1 MNPRL
6 VSIQPS
12 MIREINGKKRASSI
26 DLGLGEPT
34 LLPAMEP
41 LQHALDWVR
50 VHGSPYSPNPG
61 LPELREAVAR
71 YHAYPSLDDASQV
84 GITVGSQEAL
94 SVAILS
100 LCDPASDEVLVIEPA
115 YPLYAKLCELFAVRV
130 RSVALDPADGFAP
143 SAAKVLAALT
153 PSTRVIVLAS
163 PSNPSGRVWP
173 EGELRAL
180 AEGLGARG
188 GEPTYIVSDEVYR
201 ELYFTAAPPPSPAA
215 FWPHTVVVG
224 SISKSCALTGLRI
237 GWFIAPKA
245 IAPQLHKAH
254 QFLVSSTNT
263 FGQRAAIELFARPEL
278 MTSQRLEYVPRLD
291 MMESTLYE
299 RAVAHVPIE
308 GAFYCFARL
317 EGPLAHDS
325 LRFCLALL
333 DQHDVV
339 TIPGIAFGAEGWA
352 RLSFVGD
359 REQIGEGARR
369 FAAFCGKSAIV
380 RTSGAPA
387 R

>member
-41 LQHALDWVR
+41 LERALDWVR
-50 VHGSPYSPNPG
+50 AHGSPYSPNAG
-61 LPELREAVAR
+61 LPELREAVAS
-71 YHAYPSLDDASQV
+71 YHAYPGLDDASQV

-100 LCDPASDEVLVIEPA
+100 LCDPALDEVLVIEPA
-115 YPLYAKLCELFAVRV
+115 YPLYAKLCELFGVRA
-130 RSVALDPADGFAP
+130 RSVSLEAADDFAP
-143 SAAKVLAALT
+143 RAATVLAALS
-153 PSTRVIVLAS
+153 PSTRVIVIAS
-163 PSNPSGRVWP
+163 PSNPTGRVWP
-173 EGELRAL
+173 VEELRAL
-180 AEGLGARG
+180 AAGLAARPGA
-188 GEPTYIVSDEVYR
+188 PPYLVSDEVYR
-201 ELYFTAAPPPSPAA
+201 ELYFTPEPPASPAA

-224 SISKSCALTGLRI
+224 SISKSCSLTGLRI

-245 IAPQLHKAH
+245 VAPQLHKAH

-263 FGQRAAIELFARPEL
+263 FGQRAAVELFARPSL
-278 MTSQRLEYVPRLD
+278 ITSQRSQYISRLD
-291 MMESTLYE
+291 SMKSVLFE
-299 RAVAHVPIE
+299 RGVHHLPAE
-308 GAFYCFARL
+308 GAFYCFAKL
-317 EGPLAHDS
+317 DGPLAHDS
-325 LRFCLALL
+325 HAFCLALL

-352 RLSFVGD
+352 RLSFVGEHD
-359 REQIGEGARR
+359 QIARGTRR
-369 FAAFCGKSAIV
+369 FAAFCGKPDIV
-380 RTSGAPA
+380 RTS
-387 R
+387 

>member
-1 MNPRL
+1 
-6 VSIQPS
+6 
-12 MIREINGKKRASSI
+12 MIREINGKKRATSI

-34 LLPAMEP
+34 LRPAMEP
-41 LQHALDWVR
+41 LQRALDWVR
-50 VHGSPYSPNPG
+50 EHGSPYSPNAG
-61 LPELREAVAR
+61 LDALREAVAR
-71 YHAYPSLDDASQV
+71 HHAYPGLDDASQV

-100 LCDPASDEVLVIEPA
+100 LCDPTKDEVLVVEPA
-115 YPLYAKLCELFAVRV
+115 YPLYAKLCELFGVRV
-130 RSVALDPADGFAP
+130 RAVALDAADAFAP
-143 SAAKVLAALT
+143 SADKVLAALS
-153 PSTRVIVLAS
+153 PSTRVLVIAS
-163 PSNPSGRVWP
+163 PSNPTGRVWP
-173 EGELRAL
+173 ATELRQL
-180 AEGLGARG
+180 ADGLAARG
-188 GEPTYIVSDEVYR
+188 GAPTYIVSDEVYR
-201 ELYFTAAPPPSPAA
+201 ELYFTAAPPASPAA

-237 GWFIAPKA
+237 GWFIAPRA
-245 IAPQLHKAH
+245 AAPQLHKAH

-263 FGQRAAIELFARPEL
+263 FGQRAAIELFSRPEL
-278 MTSQRLEYVPRLD
+278 MTAQRLEYLPRLD
-291 MMESTLYE
+291 MMESILYE
-299 RAVAHVPIE
+299 RAVAHVPID

-359 REQIGEGARR
+359 RDQIGEGARR
-369 FAAFCGKSAIV
+369 FAAFCGKPSIV
-380 RTSGAPA
+380 RT